1 MLRNTGL
8 AALLHKFWVLTFSIA
23 VAVSGVLA
31 LPAQGQTAEPDI
43 TGMPE
48 VIDADI
54 IRFGQQ
60 RVILWGVD
68 APERPQLCHAN
79 GAIWGCYEAA
89 VRKLQLLAG
98 RGEVSCYYKGEP
110 DPFGRHYAICT
121 SAGEDLNAELV
132 KSGLALAF
140 EEQSD
145 EYFPQMAEAIA
156 AGIGLWQV
164 GVTFE
169 EPWIFRKRETRGGYR

>member
-1 MLRNTGL
+1 MVPDTGL
-8 AALLHKFWVLTFSIA
+8 APRLRKFWILAFSMAAGLIGALT
-23 VAVSGVLA
+23 
-31 LPAQGQTAEPDI
+31 LPANAQTAEPDV
-43 TGMPE
+43 TGIPE

-54 IRFGQQ
+54 LRFGQQ

-68 APERPQLCHAN
+68 APERPQLCYAN
-79 GAIWGCYEAA
+79 GAVWGCYDAA
-89 VRKLQLLAG
+89 MRQLQLLAG
-98 RGEVSCYYKGEP
+98 RGEVSCSYRGDP
-110 DPFGRHYAICT
+110 DPFGRRYGVCR

-132 KSGLALAF
+132 KAGLALAF

-156 AGIGLWQV
+156 AGVGLWQV